1 MIEERKRNGDTAE
14 EESKEGERE
23 STWIQKRESVTSG
36 GSGGSSQPE
45 RERETPKKERR
56 NQSWNF
62 WCQVQ
67 ICAGG
72 VVSVMPLH
80 HYNRVFI

>member
-45 RERETPKKERR
+45 REREKHQKR
-56 NQSWNF
+56 NAAIKVGIFGARSRSAQ
-62 WCQVQ
+62 
-67 ICAGG
+67 AA
-72 VVSVMPLH
+72 
-80 HYNRVFI
+80 